1 MIMIKDDNMAFAAG
15 LYNYINQELSS
26 LIESEVNFN
35 RRWEKEIVDLC
46 FLAIESSIDF
56 FLPYRL

>member
-1 MIMIKDDNMAFAAG
+1 MIMIKDDNIAFATG
-15 LYNYINQELSS
+15 LYKYINQELSS
-26 LIESEVNFN
+26 LIEFN
-35 RRWEKEIVDLC
+35 RRSEREIVDLC